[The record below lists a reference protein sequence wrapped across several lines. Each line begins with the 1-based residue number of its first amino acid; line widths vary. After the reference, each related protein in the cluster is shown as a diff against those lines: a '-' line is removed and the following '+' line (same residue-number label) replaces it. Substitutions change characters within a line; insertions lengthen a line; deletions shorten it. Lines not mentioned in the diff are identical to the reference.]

1 MVQVEAIKAYKDN
14 YIWALQGSD
23 NKEVVVVDPG
33 LAEPVFAYLKEQ
45 GKTLAAILIT
55 HHHWDHTT
63 GVEALKQAYP
73 QITVYG
79 PKNSPFTQVDVALG
93 EDDTFSVLGCDFKV
107 RTTPGHTLDH
117 ICYIGVG
124 LVFCGDTLFSGGCGR
139 LFEGSAEQMWQSMQV
154 FRALDDNTQVYCTH
168 EYTQAN
174 MQFAAASQPNNA
186 DVLAYQRQ
194 VEAKRAQDINTL
206 PSTIGLE
213 KRINPFLRAD
223 EIALSALPP
232 QYRPQQDDAAG
243 KFAALRAWK
252 DNF

>member
-1 MVQVEAIKAYKDN
+1 MAQVEAIKAYKDN

-23 NKEVVVVDPG
+23 NKQVVVVDPG

-45 GKTLAAILIT
+45 NKTLAAILIT

-63 GVEALKQAYP
+63 GVAALKLAYP
-73 QITVYG
+73 GITVYG
-79 PKNSPFTQVDVALG
+79 PKNSPFTDVDVALSDG
-93 EDDTFSVLGCDFKV
+93 DTLKVLNYDFQV
-107 RTTPGHTLDH
+107 RATPGHTLDH
-117 ICYIGVG
+117 ICYFGAG
-124 LVFCGDTLFSGGCGR
+124 LVFSGDTLFSGGCGR

-154 FRALDDNTQVYCTH
+154 FRALDDKTLVYCTH

-174 MQFAAASQPNNA
+174 MQFAAASQPHNEA
-186 DVLAYQRQ
+186 VLSYQHQ
-194 VEAKRAQDINTL
+194 VETKRAQDIITL

-223 EIALSALPP
+223 VISLGAIPP
-232 QYRPQQDDAAG
+232 QFRPQDDEPNA